1 MDFII
6 VGTGLAGLHCAMKL
20 SQKYPKKKILLL
32 ESYTSPGGRVATVHK
47 SLKKESHKEIHWEAG
62 AGRIAT
68 SHPLISSYCD
78 RYKLTRFPISNESLY
93 ADANGLHTNVWHT
106 IVTVIKSLLTK
117 VPKESLGYYTVE
129 EILRK
134 YLQKEVVDDF
144 LSYFPYRS
152 EMITMRADLAF
163 SKEFSKGETFYGIK
177 EGLSAITDGML
188 NEILGRGVTVLYE
201 HKVTGVNST
210 KTFPMELTVRT
221 PLGLKMFKAQKII
234 FAVHAN
240 ALRKIHPFSRYPI
253 LNHLAM
259 TPLYRIYSIFP
270 KVNKKVWFEGM
281 PRIVTRNPLRHII
294 PIRAESGLIMTSYT
308 DADDTE
314 VWHAFSKNKD
324 ALNKELVNQL
334 QILFPSKTI
343 PMPTHTSTHYWEDGC
358 TYWKPGSYDPGKES
372 RAIMRPLTNLPDVY
386 VCGESYSLK
395 QAWMEGALE
404 HADALIHHYFHRF

>member
-20 SQKYPKKKILLL
+20 SQKYPKKKILML
-32 ESYTSPGGRVATVHK
+32 ESYTSPGGRVATV
-47 SLKKESHKEIHWEAG
+47 KKNSMQWEAG
-62 AGRIAT
+62 AGRIPT
-68 SHPLISSYCD
+68 SHKLISMYCD
-78 RYKLTRFPISNESLY
+78 RYRLTRFPISNESLY

-106 IVTVIKSLLTK
+106 IVTVIKSILTK
-117 VPKESLGYYTVE
+117 IPKERLGYYTVH
-129 EILRK
+129 EILSK
-134 YLQKEVVDDF
+134 FLNKEIVEDF

-152 EMITMRADLAF
+152 EMTTMRADLAF
-163 SKEFSKGETFYGIK
+163 SKEFSKAETFYGIK
-177 EGLSAITDGML
+177 EGLSAITNGML
-188 NEILGRGVTVLYE
+188 NELISRGVTILYE

-210 KTFPMELTVRT
+210 KSFPMEMTVRT
-221 PLGLKMFKAQKII
+221 PFDLKIFKAQKII

-270 KVNKKVWFEGM
+270 KVQKKVWFEGM

-294 PIRAESGLIMTSYT
+294 PIRVESGLIMTSYT
-308 DADDTE
+308 DADDTD
-314 VWHAFSKNKD
+314 VWHSFNKGKDASKGKD
-324 ALNKELVNQL
+324 ALNKELVHQL
-334 QILFPSKTI
+334 QTLFPSKII
-343 PMPTHTSTHYWEDGC
+343 PMPTSTSSHYWEDGC
-358 TYWKPGSYDPGKES
+358 TYWKPGSYDPVKES